1 MGKQILVIG
10 LLFLL
15 LIASLSGC
23 QEPEQTAITY
33 EGIELESS
41 VVELV
46 NASLEYHYKEG
57 TREVVKIDAHYL
69 FHNIAGRT
77 IDRLIITAEFLDKED
92 NLVAMGGPKIL
103 NNFPKDYTEQYDPNF
118 NTISYEGPNVD
129 KINHIIIIAE
139 EEATT

>member
-1 MGKQILVIG
+1 MSISEFCI
-10 LLFLL
+10 
-15 LIASLSGC
+15 
-23 QEPEQTAITY
+23 
-33 EGIELESS
+33 
-41 VVELV
+41 
-46 NASLEYHYKEG
+46 
-57 TREVVKIDAHYL
+57 
-69 FHNIAGRT
+69 